1 MSASDGAPLAPD
13 RLAEE
18 IAELAADKKA
28 IDILVLDLRGVVG
41 YADFFVICSG
51 GTERQTKAIHDGVHL
66 GLKERHGLL
75 PRRVEGLSEARC
87 QSDDTHYIEA
97 VDAQLGDG
105 NDNLVLSGGV
115 GAAPGYF
122 ITAGGGNDT
131 IDVAYG
137 HGAIGHTFMPFVDGG
152 PGNDKITVGAADQA
166 QPADYFMTVDGGDG
180 NDTIDTANGYTDI
193 IDCGAG
199 HDSLLDDP
207 FDQEPYPP
215 TDPQCESATPVQPGT

>member
-75 PRRVEGLSEARC
+75 PRRVEGLSEARWILM
-87 QSDDTHYIEA
+87 DYLDVVVHVFTPETRAYYRLE
-97 VDAQLGDG
+97 QLWGE
-105 NDNLVLSGGV
+105 VPSRV
-115 GAAPGYF
+115 WEPAA
-122 ITAGGGNDT
+122 AG
-131 IDVAYG
+131 
-137 HGAIGHTFMPFVDGG
+137 
-152 PGNDKITVGAADQA
+152 
-166 QPADYFMTVDGGDG
+166 
-180 NDTIDTANGYTDI
+180 
-193 IDCGAG
+193 
-199 HDSLLDDP
+199 
-207 FDQEPYPP
+207 
-215 TDPQCESATPVQPGT
+215 